1 MKLNRDINRPYL
13 PTDDAEVIAEGRV
26 VVDMIEA
33 EGRDLEAT
41 TESIGVVVDGL
52 IVLALTWAEARDLSR
67 ALKRV
72 EEIARVG

>member
-1 MKLNRDINRPYL
+1 MKLNRDINHPYL

-26 VVDMIEA
+26 VVDMIEY

-41 TESIGVVVDGL
+41 TESIGVIVDGL
-52 IVLALTWAEARDLSR
+52 IVFALTWAEARDLSR
-67 ALKRV
+67 ALRRV